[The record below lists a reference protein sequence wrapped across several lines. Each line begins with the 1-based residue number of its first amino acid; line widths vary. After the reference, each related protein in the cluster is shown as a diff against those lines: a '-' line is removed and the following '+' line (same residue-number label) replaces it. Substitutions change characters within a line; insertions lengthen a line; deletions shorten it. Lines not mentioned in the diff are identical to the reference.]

1 MDKPSISGSREA
13 AFAALLACQQQG
25 AWSDQAIRSAT
36 KKWKLAPRDAALAAN
51 LCYGVVQNQ
60 MLLDFWVN
68 HFSKT
73 PAKKLDPQVL
83 IALRLGLYQLH
94 FLDRIPDNAA
104 VNESVNL
111 VKKYVKNK
119 GASGLVNAVLRAFQ
133 RADAPPMPDKHDHL
147 EQLSVRYSH
156 PLPLVKLLNE
166 TLGGEGLNELLSH
179 HNTPT
184 DMVIQVNTLKT
195 DSASLA
201 ALLAE
206 QGVETELHPWLMDC
220 LLVRKSGD
228 LEQLSAFQE
237 GLFYVQDCAAK
248 LAALVGDP
256 HPGDRVLDACS
267 APGGK
272 SFACGIRMNNE
283 GSILSRDLHENK
295 LRRIQSGAKRLGLSC
310 ITTQAMDARIAEP
323 DLDGRFQLVL
333 ADVPCSGL
341 GIIRKK
347 PDIRYKNL
355 TETEGLPAIQMAIL
369 NQVASYVAPGGTL
382 VYSTCTVLKRENEC
396 VVSAFLAQ
404 HPEFSLEPFQL
415 PAPIGTTD
423 GQLTLWP
430 HLHGTD
436 GFFIAKLRRSHG

>member
-1 MDKPSISGSREA
+1 MDKPSISSSREA

-36 KKWKLAPRDAALAAN
+36 KKWKLTPRDAALAAN

-60 MLLDFWVN
+60 MLLDFWIDQ
-68 HFSKT
+68 FSKT
-73 PAKKLDPQVL
+73 PAKKLDQQVL

-94 FLDRIPDNAA
+94 FLDRVPDNAA

-111 VKKYVKNK
+111 VKKYAKNK
-119 GASGLVNAVLRAFQ
+119 GASGLTNAVLRAFQ
-133 RADAPPMPDKHDHL
+133 RSGEPPMPKSKDFC
-147 EQLSVRYSH
+147 ENLSIRYSH
-156 PLPLVKLLNE
+156 PLPLVKLFCDE
-166 TLGGEGLNELLSH
+166 LGKENLESLLAH

-195 DSASLA
+195 DLPSLTTI
-201 ALLAE
+201 LSE
-206 QGVETELHPWLMDC
+206 YGVEAEPHPWLADC

-228 LEQLSAFQE
+228 LEQLPPFQE

-248 LAALVGDP
+248 LAALVGAP
-256 HPGDRVLDACS
+256 QPGDRVLDACA

-272 SFACGIRMNNE
+272 SFACGILMKNE

-310 ITTQAMDARIAEP
+310 ISTEAMDARTHQPE
-323 DLDGRFQLVL
+323 LENQFQVVL

-355 TETEGLPAIQMAIL
+355 SETEGLPAIQLAIL
-369 NQVASYVAPGGTL
+369 KQVASYVAPGGTL
-382 VYSTCTVLKRENEC
+382 IYSTCTVIQRENEA
-396 VVSAFLAQ
+396 VVGAFLNE
-404 HPEFSLEPFQL
+404 HPQFSLEPFQL
-415 PAPIGTTD
+415 PDPIGKVD

-430 HLHGTD
+430 HIHGTD
-436 GFFIAKLRRSHG
+436 GFFIAKLRRSHV